1 MELSGSIGACAPKTE
16 ESVSLVGYK
25 YSIDDNNKL
34 DKIIKLLEEILF
46 KQGFIENYLCEIV
59 TDMHQK

>member
-16 ESVSLVGYK
+16 ESVTLVGYK

-46 KQGFIENYLCEIV
+46 KQGSIENYLCEIV